1 MESIAYI
8 KCKLNN
14 INITEI
20 PEAVKE
26 YKSDERK
33 GVAAA
38 VESALKRYN
47 KYIAEQKRLDE
58 MSVYENECYNNGCI
72 YVAGID
78 EVGRGPL
85 AGPVVTCAVIL
96 KKGARIEGVNDSKKL
111 SKAKREELYEVIVK
125 EALDYSIGV
134 VSPAEIDE
142 INILQA
148 TYKAMKI
155 SVDGLKI
162 KPDFLLADAVTIPE
176 ISVKQKGIIK
186 GDAKS
191 ISIAASSIV
200 AKVTRDR
207 MMEEYSVL
215 YPEYDF
221 ENNVGYGSARH
232 LEAIKKYGITPIHRR
247 TFLKNFL

>member
-1 MESIAYI
+1 
-8 KCKLNN
+8 
-14 INITEI
+14 
-20 PEAVKE
+20 
-26 YKSDERK
+26 
-33 GVAAA
+33 
-38 VESALKRYN
+38 
-47 KYIAEQKRLDE
+47 
-58 MSVYENECYNNGCI
+58 
-72 YVAGID
+72 
-78 EVGRGPL
+78 
-85 AGPVVTCAVIL
+85 
-96 KKGARIEGVNDSKKL
+96 
-111 SKAKREELYEVIVK
+111 
-125 EALDYSIGV
+125 
-134 VSPAEIDE
+134 
-142 INILQA
+142 
-148 TYKAMKI
+148 MKI

-162 KPDFLLADAVTIPE
+162 KPDFLLADAVTIPG